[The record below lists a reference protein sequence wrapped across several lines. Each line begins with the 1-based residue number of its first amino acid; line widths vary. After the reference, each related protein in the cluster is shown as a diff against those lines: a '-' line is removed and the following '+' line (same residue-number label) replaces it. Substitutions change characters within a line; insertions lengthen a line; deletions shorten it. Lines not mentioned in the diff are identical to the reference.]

1 MSKEGLDIIVK
12 GRLLFL
18 VTNAKTKNLP
28 GLGFRALQAM
38 SSASITIM
46 WLWQGSKKK
55 RRLFKS

>member
-1 MSKEGLDIIVK
+1 MSKLKPLG
-12 GRLLFL
+12 
-18 VTNAKTKNLP
+18 LP

-46 WLWQGSKKK
+46 WLSQGSKKK

>member
-46 WLWQGSKKK
+46 
-55 RRLFKS
+55 